1 MDFPGVLVLSI
12 LATFV
17 LRQPIKA
24 APWAFYGLSILLVA
38 ALFAGSAGFL
48 GTAWKPLLLLLQR
61 CMLPLALFTVVM
73 YIGVFPKDSRVG
85 RWLRPI
91 RAELSIIACILA
103 LGHMCLYISPYLSR
117 ALAGSMGAPMAV
129 SFAISLVLFALL
141 LVLGVTSFEAV
152 KRHMTGTLWKNVQ
165 RFAYLFFGLVYA
177 HLLFMIAP
185 AALHGGQQA
194 MMSVAIYSVV
204 FVGYAVARVA
214 RWRIDVAREASPAPE
229 KATAIAGDFDDD
241 APALA

>member
-1 MDFPGVLVLSI
+1 MEFLGVLAISTI
-12 LATFV
+12 AAFV
-17 LRQPIKA
+17 LRRPIKA
-24 APWAFYGLSILLVA
+24 APWAFYGLAVLLVT
-38 ALFAGSAGFL
+38 ALFAGGAGLL
-48 GTAWKPLLLLLQR
+48 GTAWKPLILLLQR

-117 ALAGSMGAPMAV
+117 ALAGAMEAPMAA
-129 SFAISLVLFALL
+129 SFAISIVLFALL
-141 LVLGVTSFEAV
+141 LVLGVTSFDAV
-152 KRHMTGTLWKNVQ
+152 KRHMPASLWKNVQ
-165 RFAYLFFGLVYA
+165 RFAYLFFGLIYA

-185 AALHGGQQA
+185 AALHGGKQA
-194 MMSVAIYSVV
+194 ALSVVIYSMV

-214 RWRIDVAREASPAPE
+214 RWQIDAAREGAAHSESPV
-229 KATAIAGDFDDD
+229 GDFEDD
-241 APALA
+241 APAMA

>member
-1 MDFPGVLVLSI
+1 MEFLGVLAISTI
-12 LATFV
+12 AAFV
-17 LRQPIKA
+17 LRRPIKA
-24 APWAFYGLSILLVA
+24 APWAFYGLAVLLA
-38 ALFAGSAGFL
+38 TALFAGGAGLL
-48 GTAWKPLLLLLQR
+48 GTAWKPLILLLQR

-117 ALAGSMGAPMAV
+117 ALAGAMEAPMAA
-129 SFAISLVLFALL
+129 SFAISIVLFALL
-141 LVLGVTSFEAV
+141 LVLGVTSFDAV
-152 KRHMTGTLWKNVQ
+152 KRHMPASLWKNVQ
-165 RFAYLFFGLVYA
+165 RFAYLFFGLIYA

-185 AALHGGQQA
+185 AALHGGKQA
-194 MMSVAIYSVV
+194 ALSVVIYSMV

-214 RWRIDVAREASPAPE
+214 RWQIDAAREGAAHAESPV
-229 KATAIAGDFDDD
+229 GDFEDD
-241 APALA
+241 APAMA